1 MKLAGIEKL
10 ILSFIAPTYSSGQ
23 STVDLFVKDP

>member
-23 STVDLFVKDP
+23 SVDLFVKDP